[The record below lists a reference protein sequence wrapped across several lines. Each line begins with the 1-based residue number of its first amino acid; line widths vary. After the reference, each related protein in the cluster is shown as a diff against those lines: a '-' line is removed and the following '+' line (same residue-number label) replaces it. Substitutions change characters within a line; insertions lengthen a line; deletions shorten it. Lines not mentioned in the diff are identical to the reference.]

1 MSARTEAEQEAIDI
15 HESIVADYER
25 AIAKGKVD
33 KDGCRRRVTDH
44 LLETV
49 GGLTLAEIE
58 ADLTATK
65 GELWS
70 SEPYSDGAIDAEAIL
85 EYLKAP
91 GTAVKRINALLDE
104 FDLTAYRLARRI
116 DNERR
121 VVFESDGKFFL
132 WRQRGIDYGARL
144 LRAEEAY
151 NLAKSEFDSI
161 QQSPEELDALEAEV
175 KSIQEQIDALGFLKF
190 GEKKALK
197 KKLAQAKDD
206 VIDWKQARSRKIE
219 LEDELPALTSE
230 LDSIKAQIN
239 NK

>member
-1 MSARTEAEQEAIDI
+1 MTARTEAEQEAIDI

-25 AIAKGKVD
+25 AIAQGKVD

-44 LLETV
+44 LLETG

-70 SEPYSDGAIDAEAIL
+70 PEPYSGGAIDAEAIL

-116 DNERR
+116 
-121 VVFESDGKFFL
+121 G
-132 WRQRGIDYGARL
+132 
-144 LRAEEAY
+144 EA
-151 NLAKSEFDSI
+151 AV
-161 QQSPEELDALEAEV
+161 P
-175 KSIQEQIDALGFLKF
+175 
-190 GEKKALK
+190 
-197 KKLAQAKDD
+197 
-206 VIDWKQARSRKIE
+206 R
-219 LEDELPALTSE
+219 
-230 LDSIKAQIN
+230 
-239 NK
+239 

>member
-1 MSARTEAEQEAIDI
+1 MTARTEAEQEAIDI

-44 LLETV
+44 LLETG

-70 SEPYSDGAIDAEAIL
+70 PEPYSDGAIDAEAIL

-121 VVFESDGKFFL
+121 VVFESNGKFFL
-132 WRQRGIDYGARL
+132 WRQCGIDYGARL
-144 LRAEEAY
+144 LHA
-151 NLAKSEFDSI
+151 
-161 QQSPEELDALEAEV
+161 
-175 KSIQEQIDALGFLKF
+175 
-190 GEKKALK
+190 
-197 KKLAQAKDD
+197 
-206 VIDWKQARSRKIE
+206 
-219 LEDELPALTSE
+219 
-230 LDSIKAQIN
+230 
-239 NK
+239 

>member
-1 MSARTEAEQEAIDI
+1 MTARTEAEQEAIDI

-44 LLETV
+44 LLETG

-70 SEPYSDGAIDAEAIL
+70 PEPYSDGAIDAEAIL

-104 FDLTAYRLARRI
+104 FDLMAYRLARRI

-121 VVFESDGKFFL
+121 VVFESNGKFFL
-132 WRQRGIDYGARL
+132 WRQRG
-144 LRAEEAY
+144 
-151 NLAKSEFDSI
+151 
-161 QQSPEELDALEAEV
+161 V
-175 KSIQEQIDALGFLKF
+175 
-190 GEKKALK
+190 
-197 KKLAQAKDD
+197 
-206 VIDWKQARSRKIE
+206 
-219 LEDELPALTSE
+219 
-230 LDSIKAQIN
+230 
-239 NK
+239 